1 MSAVRD
7 IIREWDNNGRTG
19 NLYFTKDSTLDVT
32 FEDILAI
39 IEITASKHNI
49 IEVETTKTG
58 VFHGNK
64 NIVEFYYDMCDNI
77 NNIHLFLASCY
88 LGQCLPLLYVKYD
101 EYAYKDINQYD
112 LYGYISQY
120 NFTDEYKNKINEM
133 LHELNINYNICSF
146 IYYVFNPNEVIHIK
160 ETKYLD
166 EYCKDSQIK
175 SARNI

>member
-39 IEITASKHNI
+39 IEIAASKHNI
-49 IEVETTKTG
+49 IEVEIIKTG
-58 VFHGNK
+58 VFHSNK
-64 NIVEFYYDMCDNI
+64 NIVEFYYDMCNNI

-101 EYAYKDINQYD
+101 
-112 LYGYISQY
+112 GYISQY
-120 NFTDEYKNKINEM
+120 NFTDEYRNKINEM
-133 LHELNINYNICSF
+133 LHELNINYDVCSF
-146 IYYVFNPNEVIHIK
+146 IHYVLNPNEVIHIK